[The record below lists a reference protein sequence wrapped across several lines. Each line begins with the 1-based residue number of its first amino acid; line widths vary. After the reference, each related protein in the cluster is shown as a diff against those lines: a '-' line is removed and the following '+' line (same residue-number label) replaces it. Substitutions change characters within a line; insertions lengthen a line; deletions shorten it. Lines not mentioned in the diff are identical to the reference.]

1 VSQDRVALRAG
12 MARLRS
18 SARRLPGR
26 LAHAAEVALQIL
38 RWTATFRLR
47 AGLRQRR
54 EIRLVRN
61 SDLFDPHHY
70 LSRFP
75 DDAAAQ
81 ADPASHYVHLG
92 AARGLDPSP
101 LFDGAAYL
109 ARNPAAA
116 CENPLAHF
124 LRTGGSATRSRAAD
138 APGPGAPA
146 ARAAALRD
154 EPLETAAARV
164 RLDAP
169 GSGAPP
175 PVGDRPSVLVVGV
188 YLCDRENHAVEI
200 ARELG
205 RSRRWDVQQSWI
217 ALGSSALPEPLRP
230 ITAWRQERP
239 LAKFVLVN
247 RLLARLGTERHA
259 FVLVC
264 DDDILLPEGFVD
276 AYLELVSRH
285 DLALAQ
291 PARTHDSY
299 TDNWIV
305 QRLDGLAARRT
316 RFVEIGPLFSMR
328 RDAARLLVPFD
339 ETSPMGW
346 GYDFVWPLTLEEA
359 GLRLGI
365 VDATPIAHNLRKP
378 VAFYDDREAAAAMK
392 AYLARRWH
400 LSPRDAF
407 TILEAY
413 P

>member
-1 VSQDRVALRAG
+1 MRR
-12 MARLRS
+12 

-26 LAHAAEVALQIL
+26 LAHAGEVVLQIL
-38 RWTATFRLR
+38 RWTVTFRLG

-70 LSRFP
+70 LARFP
-75 DDAAAQ
+75 GDAGAQ
-81 ADPASHYVHLG
+81 ADPPGHYVRVG
-92 AARGLDPSP
+92 AARGVDPSP

-109 ARNPAAA
+109 AQHPAAA
-116 CENPLAHF
+116 GENPLAHF
-124 LRTGGSATRSRAAD
+124 LRTGGSAARTRLAA

-146 ARAAALRD
+146 ARAAAPPGRPH
-154 EPLETAAARV
+154 ERASAPARV
-164 RLDAP
+164 DAP
-169 GSGAPP
+169 GPGAPP
-175 PVGDRPSVLVVGV
+175 REPDRPSVLVVGV
-188 YLCDRENHAVEI
+188 YLCDKENHAVEI

-205 RSRRWDVQQSWI
+205 RSRRWEVQQSWI
-217 ALGSSALPEPLRP
+217 ALGRSELPEPLRP
-230 ITAWRQERP
+230 LTAWRQERP
-239 LAKFVLVN
+239 VAKFMLVN
-247 RLLARLGTERHA
+247 RLLARLGLERHA

-264 DDDILLPEGFVD
+264 DDDILLPAGFVD
-276 AYLELVSRH
+276 SYLELVSRH

-305 QRLDGLAARRT
+305 ERLDGLAARRT

-346 GYDFVWPLTLEEA
+346 GYDFVWPLTMEQA
-359 GLRLGI
+359 GLRMGI
-365 VDATPIAHNLRKP
+365 VDATPVAHNLRKP
-378 VAFYDDREAAAAMK
+378 VAFYDDRDAAIAMK
-392 AYLARRWH
+392 AYLAGRWH